1 MSKNNDNLII
11 WEKWKD
17 PFGIEDDS
25 IEELLEGLQEYDD
38 EEDEDAIPYEDEV
51 ENNTNQNDFEFLAN
65 NMPKTKIPMILT
77 PFGIIPYT
85 ENTAAGKI
93 FNFWVGHTNF
103 NITDKIA
110 SIIEEIPGIE
120 TLDVF
125 TRYRF
130 RIGIGKAFTNRNV
143 MHNINT
149 TVYDHLE
156 LSNGEKNK

>member
-1 MSKNNDNLII
+1 MNKNNENLII

-17 PFGIEDDS
+17 PFGLEDES
-25 IEELLEGLQEYDD
+25 IEELLDSYSDYNEEKEDDQNPYD
-38 EEDEDAIPYEDEV
+38 EEEEED
-51 ENNTNQNDFEFLAN
+51 NGFEYLAN
-65 NMPKTKIPMILT
+65 SLPKVKIPMILT

-103 NITDKIA
+103 NITTKIA
-110 SIIEEIPGIE
+110 SLIEETPGIE

-130 RIGIGKAFTNRNV
+130 RIAIGKAFMNRKV
-143 MHNINT
+143 MHDINNT
-149 TVYDHLE
+149 LYDYLE
-156 LSNGEKNK
+156 LINDEKNK